1 MMAVV
6 RAGVFDIRKILSSR
20 TFWVVALVLLIS
32 QPFFAFIEAN
42 QIAGIGVNATPETHP
57 ELAEALPPVAF
68 MGFDVMP
75 FGEVVVIV
83 LGALLGAAEYRDREL
98 RTTFLAIGRRPMVL
112 IGKVL
117 ATAGLMILLSAIAN
131 YLTLV
136 FTHVGLGAQGLN
148 PFTLANETWLLL
160 GRVVLIWAAFGLISW
175 AISVITKRWLVAMLF
190 MVPQAVGLGDVLTAS
205 WSPARYLPV
214 ASGHCLVAVPTGSCT
229 WQTSAITALVLMTVV
244 VLLVAGFLF
253 IRRDVGNR

>member
-6 RAGVFDIRKILSSR
+6 RAGVFDVRKILSSR
-20 TFWVVALVLLIS
+20 TFWVVALVLVIS

-98 RTTFLAIGRRPMVL
+98 RTTFLAIGRRPRERFV
-112 IGKVL
+112 K
-117 ATAGLMILLSAIAN
+117 
-131 YLTLV
+131 Y
-136 FTHVGLGAQGLN
+136 
-148 PFTLANETWLLL
+148 
-160 GRVVLIWAAFGLISW
+160 
-175 AISVITKRWLVAMLF
+175 
-190 MVPQAVGLGDVLTAS
+190 
-205 WSPARYLPV
+205 
-214 ASGHCLVAVPTGSCT
+214 
-229 WQTSAITALVLMTVV
+229 
-244 VLLVAGFLF
+244 LF
-253 IRRDVGNR
+253 IFMDDFSIRHFNFWANKNSKPFSIYCFLL